1 MTKEVGVQ
9 ERHLNLDKPSR
20 KCLSLDRS
28 VFTVEVERG
37 VWVLVFFGSYSPVL
51 PLLCDIKMF
60 CTLFPCVRGRQ
71 SRLHLSQCG
80 TAEKSECK
88 TLISPDPDEGFITE
102 SAGDLHAPELLVG

>member
-1 MTKEVGVQ
+1 MTKEVEVQ
-9 ERHLNLDKPSR
+9 ERNLNLDKPFR
-20 KCLSLDRS
+20 ECASLDRS
-28 VFTVEVERG
+28 VFYCRG
-37 VWVLVFFGSYSPVL
+37 SAWVFFFGSYSPVL

-60 CTLFPCVRGRQ
+60 CSLFPCVQGRQ